1 MFNVLKRDGSSQE
14 FRVSEIKKKISEV
27 SILIPEK
34 IRTELVN
41 EIEARLSQFMKP
53 GMKTSKI
60 QDNVI
65 DCLKDFIDIDKPYME
80 YAAGKAVFQKIYH
93 EVFKSTKIRT
103 YPSNINDY
111 DSYYKLGFKEYV
123 YMFTEKSLLA
133 PNLVTDY
140 TEDQITELS
149 EYIDY
154 SRDNNFKW
162 MGINTLAKRYLLKNK
177 GKLVEVPQW
186 RFMVISMYVA
196 SNESTPE
203 KRVKYAKEY
212 YDAISNFLFI
222 PATPTMSNGGKIR
235 HQLSSCFISRVADS
249 IEGIF
254 DYTKEF
260 AEYSKYSGGAAVDIT
275 PVRAYGGAIQQHKNA
290 SSGIVPWMKVF
301 NNTAVSVNQL
311 GCVAK
316 DSYIRVLDSITIDG
330 VEYTPDQIVKDG
342 KTALESINDFRD
354 VELESSVI
362 SIQDAYEGQYVYSFN
377 IEKVDNEFNK
387 ILKVHDDIV
396 VKHEDQIK
404 IYLDNKDQYV
414 ITSKWHPIL
423 CEINSSYE
431 YVRSDEVKVGDK
443 IVSEFGLSSVIE
455 IDLDPKEDPHYFDLT
470 VDKVNN
476 YFCITHDPE
485 GDMHVIHNTRNGSLA
500 IHLEL
505 WHADLIRF
513 LEARR
518 NNTDDRKRA
527 GDIFPGVIIP
537 DLFMKRLADKGN
549 WSLFDPHHNPEL
561 LNCWGD
567 EWEKRYLEAEERGDA
582 VATYSCAEIRGEIFK
597 NIFETGMPYVTFKDN
612 MNRQNRHPELGMIH
626 SSNLCCFTGDTKVLI
641 HPDDNLSKVVTIKEL
656 ASYTSINNKVGIWT
670 LPELHINEG
679 KPTEFV
685 SRYGFA
691 FSQGVKSIVKVTL
704 SDGSSFR
711 CTPDHRVFI
720 RQSDDT
726 FIEKEV
732 GECLNERLYTIFET
746 NDPEVRDE
754 LTQSLEI
761 ISIEEAGEEEVFDIS
776 VDDIHRFVVITKDEG
791 TELRGILVHNCE
803 IALPTQENS
812 YLVRVTK
819 YDGSIEEYPYD
830 SFAEKYNCIANNITV
845 NHAKDIEFVEIITV
859 PGETAVCNLGSV
871 NLLRY
876 HKLERENR
884 KKLIYTAVRFLDSV
898 IDKNFYLTRQSKNG
912 ALRTRA
918 IGLGIMNEHGLI
930 ASKAIMYGSEQHKAF
945 IHDLYEE
952 FALFSDAGSEVLNE
966 ELGKTGRKNHY
977 VRAIAPTG
985 SISLIAGSTQ
995 GIDPVYK
1002 RKWNEENSLGASQPI
1017 LAPDLSPDTFAYYI
1031 NAYEVDPEDLVELNA
1046 IRQNYIDQA
1055 ISFTMYI
1062 DPEKQYVSKDSGKV
1076 ISVATKLNRIW
1087 RKAWE
1092 SGIKT
1097 IYYTRSKSPE
1107 IKSNVSA
1114 DGQTISDSYGSGN
1127 KYITCEGCQ

>member
-140 TEDQITELS
+140 TEDQIIELS

-311 GCVAK
+311 G
-316 DSYIRVLDSITIDG
+316 
-330 VEYTPDQIVKDG
+330 
-342 KTALESINDFRD
+342 
-354 VELESSVI
+354 
-362 SIQDAYEGQYVYSFN
+362 
-377 IEKVDNEFNK
+377 
-387 ILKVHDDIV
+387 
-396 VKHEDQIK
+396 
-404 IYLDNKDQYV
+404 
-414 ITSKWHPIL
+414 
-423 CEINSSYE
+423 
-431 YVRSDEVKVGDK
+431 
-443 IVSEFGLSSVIE
+443 
-455 IDLDPKEDPHYFDLT
+455 
-470 VDKVNN
+470 
-476 YFCITHDPE
+476 
-485 GDMHVIHNTRNGSLA
+485 TRNGSLA

-537 DLFMKRLADKGN
+537 DLFMKRLVDKGN

-641 HPDDNLSKVVTIKEL
+641 HPDDNLSEVVTIKEL

-711 CTPDHRVFI
+711 CTPDHRVFV

-726 FIEKEV
+726 FIEKEI

-746 NDPEVRDE
+746 NDPKVRDE
-754 LTQSLEI
+754 LTQSLKI

-776 VDDIHRFVVITKDEG
+776 VDDIHRFIVITKNEG
-791 TELRGILVHNCE
+791 SELRGILVHNCE

-812 YLVRVTK
+812 YLIRVTK

-876 HKLERENR
+876 HKLEREER

-930 ASKAIMYGSEQHKAF
+930 ASKAIMYGSGQHKAF

-977 VRAIAPTG
+977 IRAIAPTG

-1002 RKWNEENSLGASQPI
+1002 RKWNEENSLGASQPV